1 MRLVGLPE
9 QHGELSRR
17 DIDRMALDH
26 ARMGAFAREAQF
38 LGRTGKE
45 FFHGRRQRIRG
56 AGRNQPASGV
66 GNDGFLRAAMIGGDD
81 RLAHRLRLEHDA
93 INGAVW
99 LDARNASQSVRVF
112 TKWNSSPG

>member
-56 AGRNQPASGV
+56 AGRNQPATFV
-66 GNDGFLRAAMIGGDD
+66 LLDQLGNPMATWRDGQVVWVRPEDINIDD
-81 RLAHRLRLEHDA
+81 DSE
-93 INGAVW
+93 
-99 LDARNASQSVRVF
+99 QE
-112 TKWNSSPG
+112 PGPAE